1 MICFLCECLRAV
13 WDLITVKPGVRIC
26 RECVRTL
33 NANFARHDRRHKYER
48 TPPED
53 GEPPRVA

>member
-1 MICFLCECLRAV
+1 MICFLCECLRPMF
-13 WDLITVKPGVRIC
+13 DLVTVKPGVRIC
-26 RECVRTL
+26 RECVRGI
-33 NANFARHDRRHKYER
+33 NAQFARLAKKHKYER